1 MRLFQI
7 LRAAFRA
14 MGYAATAPRGGAL
27 RARPAGAGVYSGW
40 IGPDGRAEE
49 APGTAVHIALLG
61 RFSELTKAGFFGK
74 GAVRYVDA
82 TDLVSLEL
90 MGSHPVALTNAIDA
104 LARRWADTAEVDVEF
119 LPNSEVLRA
128 SSAEVRQALGG
139 RLRAIEESAGP
150 PRPMNSAATVSAFQQ
165 TIVAL
170 AQQKLGR
177 PLTAKEHAF
186 ITARG
191 SFLALEAIR
200 DTVTAA
206 SAAELEEYL
215 ISE

>member
-1 MRLFQI
+1 MGLV
-7 LRAAFRA
+7 RAALCA
-14 MGYAATAPRGGAL
+14 LGYAVTAPRSGEPQT
-27 RARPAGAGVYSGW
+27 RPAGAAVHSGW
-40 IGPDGRAEE
+40 IGPDGRVEE
-49 APGTAVHIALLG
+49 GPGTAIHVALLA
-61 RFSELTKAGFFGK
+61 RFGEASKAGFFAK
-74 GAVRYVDA
+74 GAVRYVAA
-82 TDLVSLEL
+82 TDHVSLEL
-90 MGSHPVALTNAIDA
+90 MGQHPIALGNAIEALT
-104 LARRWADTAEVDVEF
+104 RRWAHQADVDVE
-119 LPNSEVLRA
+119 LLSPPEVLRA
-128 SSAEVRQALGG
+128 SSAEVRQALGR
-139 RLRAIEESAGP
+139 RLRAIEASAGP

-191 SFLALEAIR
+191 GFLALEASR

-215 ISE
+215 NSE